1 MTLGIQMGY
10 KLFHSNIIVYRSQCG
25 LLSYIKRTMIITNI
39 LIDKRTMIIFII
51 INFEVQF

>member
-25 LLSYIKRTMIITNI
+25 LLSHIKRTMIITNI

-51 INFEVQF
+51 INFEV